1 MKMSKVCLFGFVVLC
16 ALGSQARADVLA
28 YETFQFEWYEVG
40 QPVAESTA
48 AIYGFAGA
56 WQLQG
61 GDKNNDRV
69 VADSLEVAGLPPSE
83 NALTS
88 GSLKLTPGSRVG
100 RFLDTSSDGPFAGH
114 LAADGAVGAPG
125 TSIFLSFVMK
135 PDSTGYFWAFEI
147 KKGGL
152 GDEQA
157 VLYIGNDIGNPAGRL
172 QVCAFRN
179 RSQDASNIGRQMQW
193 AGDVSVEPELYVL
206 RVDFQGGNADDVYL
220 WRNPSLGKEPA
231 VTEAASLTDAGDLSF
246 DAITLA
252 AFVGPVC
259 AFDEI
264 CIGETFWDVVSPYRS
279 EAASV
284 PCPAHGA
291 TEVPRDNVVLRWE
304 AGKFGTSHD
313 VYLGTTME
321 DVKGAT
327 SASPEFKGNQ
337 AELAYALDRLELGTT
352 YYWRIDEVND
362 LNPDS
367 PWKGDVWS
375 FTIEPIGYVLPADLL
390 VATASSAKNEDEGP
404 EKVIDGSGLSAE
416 DLHSVTVTDMWR
428 TRSGDAEPWIEFA
441 FVKPFS
447 LHQLLIWNHNLAVEP
462 DIGFGIREAMV
473 QYSMDGI
480 NWTLLDT
487 VEFAQATGRA
497 DYQANTAVPFE
508 GAVAQYVRVLP
519 ISNWG
524 GGIIPQ
530 CGLSEVR
537 FLYVPL
543 RTRAPEPI
551 SGATDVAPQVTLKW
565 WAGRQSV
572 THEVYLSDNEAAV
585 VDGTSLVAQVSEPSY
600 QSEPLH
606 LGKTYYWRVDEVNET
621 AVTPAWQG
629 DIWSFTV
636 RDVLVVEDFESYTD
650 NIDAEETIYQAWID
664 GYEDDDNGS
673 FVGYGESPF
682 AEQSI
687 VRGGRQSM
695 PISYKNV
702 GGVTYSEAKRT
713 LDTNQDWTQS
723 GIQGLVLYFHGDSE
737 NTGGQLYVK
746 INDIKVPYDGN
757 AQNLTH
763 GTWNKWYIELPKLD
777 SAKLA
782 KVNSLS
788 IGIDGNGEGV
798 LYVDDIILTAEA
810 RHLITPVEPEDTGL
824 VAHWKMDEDAG
835 ATTLVDSAGGDNNA
849 TVVTGTTGVPGKFG
863 NAIQLRWVSNPVTAP
878 DTGLPAGTSPCTISV
893 WFQQTAEYI
902 GQNGVFVSY
911 GTQADGQ
918 YRAMTKNNA
927 SAYRAFHWA
936 ADMTPGTAASPAG
949 PDVWHHVA
957 FTFDKT
963 ANMQAVYLDGI
974 LIGTDAIADEVDVV
988 LNGRVIIGD
997 MDLGEEIF
1005 NGFLDDLRIYNR
1017 VLSAQEIAW
1026 LGGRIMPFDQ

>member
-88 GSLKLTPGSRVG
+88 GSLRLTPGSRVG

-284 PCPAHGA
+284 SCPAHGA

-352 YYWRIDEVND
+352 YYWRVDEVND

-572 THEVYLSDNEAAV
+572 THEVYLSDDEAAV

-606 LGKTYYWRVDEVNET
+606 LGKTYYWRVDEVNGAE
-621 AVTPAWQG
+621 ADSPWAGSV
-629 DIWSFTV
+629 WSFTTA
-636 RDVLVVEDFESYTD
+636 DFLVIDDFEVYTD
-650 NIDAEETIYQAWID
+650 VEGNLLYETWTDTWFTND
-664 GYEDDDNGS
+664 GCGS
-673 FVGYGESPF
+673 LVGYIDPPF
-682 AEQSI
+682 AEQTI
-687 VRGGRQSM
+687 VHEGDQSM
-695 PISYKNV
+695 PLRYDNSCAPHYA
-702 GGVTYSEAKRT
+702 EATRAF
-713 LDTNQDWTQS
+713 DAAQDWTV
-723 GIQGLVLYFHGDSE
+723 GDVDTLVLYIRGKAGNDAAP
-737 NTGGQLYVK
+737 LYV
-746 INDIKVPYDGN
+746 
-757 AQNLTH
+757 
-763 GTWNKWYIELPKLD
+763 
-777 SAKLA
+777 
-782 KVNSLS
+782 
-788 IGIDGNGEGV
+788 
-798 LYVDDIILTAEA
+798 
-810 RHLITPVEPEDTGL
+810 GL
-824 VAHWKMDEDAG
+824 E
-835 ATTLVDSAGGDNNA
+835 DSAGKAAYVEHPDPAIVNA
-849 TVVTGTTGVPGKFG
+849 TVWTKWSIPLSEFTGVKATKIETMYIGVG
-863 NAIQLRWVSNPVTAP
+863 DRGNPV
-878 DTGLPAGTSPCTISV
+878 AGTC
-893 WFQQTAEYI
+893 
-902 GQNGVFVSY
+902 GQIFI
-911 GTQADGQ
+911 DDI
-918 YRAMTKNNA
+918 R
-927 SAYRAFHWA
+927 
-936 ADMTPGTAASPAG
+936 
-949 PDVWHHVA
+949 
-957 FTFDKT
+957 
-963 ANMQAVYLDGI
+963 
-974 LIGTDAIADEVDVV
+974 VV
-988 LNGRVIIGD
+988 R
-997 MDLGEEIF
+997 
-1005 NGFLDDLRIYNR
+1005 
-1017 VLSAQEIAW
+1017 
-1026 LGGRIMPFDQ
+1026 P